1 VEEEGMQQIQLSQE
15 ELSDMES
22 LEDYGL
28 RQCRELAIEITDM
41 ITHWLKKTDDNQEQV
56 VKDFERRMNFSPQI
70 LRREYKTLMASSTS
84 NEDEK
89 TVSMKGESVLPLKIN
104 SDGTLQIKMIDTDEE
119 RTLIAD
125 YLW

>member
-1 VEEEGMQQIQLSQE
+1 
-15 ELSDMES
+15 
-22 LEDYGL
+22 
-28 RQCRELAIEITDM
+28 
-41 ITHWLKKTDDNQEQV
+41 
-56 VKDFERRMNFSPQI
+56 
-70 LRREYKTLMASSTS
+70 MASSTS

>member
-1 VEEEGMQQIQLSQE
+1 MQQIQLSQE